1 MEKNNKVKLYL
12 DLRDEGVVQ
21 PDGTYGTQNSKDYFI
36 NLNLT
41 RKFKIYDEYVDVQ
54 LDPLRVNMQRQL
66 INPWFIEFG
75 FFESITSTGITGE
88 TSKNY
93 NVLVPSTQNIV
104 KKAEIFSITIN
115 K

>member
-1 MEKNNKVKLYL
+1 MEKNNKIKLYL

-21 PDGTYGTQNSKDYFI
+21 PDGTYGTQNQNDYFI
-36 NLNLT
+36 NLNLI
-41 RKFKIYDEYVDVQ
+41 RKYKLYDDYVDIQ

-75 FFESITSTGITGE
+75 FFESIRSTGITGNSS
-88 TSKNY
+88 TNY
-93 NVLVPSTQNIV
+93 NVLVPSSENII